1 MFVIFVN
8 SVDPF
13 TKKDWY
19 DVKAPS
25 MFTIRQIGKTMVTRT
40 AGTSEYFLYFHF
52 IFHALVLHQLDLHH
66 DSKQEGVKP
75 NTQNKTT
82 NFIGNWKITNY
93 ITFPP
98 ANSL

>member
-1 MFVIFVN
+1 MFDIFIN

-40 AGTSEYFLYFHF
+40 AGTSEYFLYFYF
-52 IFHALVLHQLDLHH
+52 IFHALAVHLLNLYHY
-66 DSKQEGVKP
+66 SKQGGVKP
-75 NTQNKTT
+75 GSDAVLFMSRT
-82 NFIGNWKITNY
+82 
-93 ITFPP
+93 
-98 ANSL
+98 

>member
-1 MFVIFVN
+1 MWTQALMSTCYVAKEQHIKLKSGFRPKSVYLLFYY

-40 AGTSEYFLYFHF
+40 AGTSKFFH
-52 IFHALVLHQLDLHH
+52 
-66 DSKQEGVKP
+66 
-75 NTQNKTT
+75 
-82 NFIGNWKITNY
+82 
-93 ITFPP
+93 
-98 ANSL
+98 